1 MATKSDQNKIFP
13 LYTGYS
19 CTILWVK
26 NSLKSSLSLTV
37 SEIFTIFYFPLK
49 FKMAAKGA
57 KKRNFSFLYRIPL
70 YYPMGKKF
78 TRNRSISYGFRD
90 IYNCLF
96 SAEIQDGHQKWSK
109 LKLFPFAQN
118 TLGTTLWVKNSLKI
132 GLSLMV
138 SEIFTIF
145 YFPLKSKMAA
155 RSGKN

>member
-1 MATKSDQNKIFP
+1 MGQKFSEK
-13 LYTGYS
+13 
-19 CTILWVK
+19 
-26 NSLKSSLSLTV
+26 LSYLLR
-37 SEIFTIFYFPLK
+37 FLRYLQFFYFPLK

-118 TLGTTLWVKNSLKI
+118 TLGTTLWVKNLLKI
-132 GLSLMV
+132 ALSLMV

-145 YFPLKSKMAA
+145 YFLLKSKMAA
-155 RSGKN
+155 KSGNY